1 MIKIQNK
8 QQYYSAMAEI
18 EKYLQKG
25 FANLS
30 VEEDDH
36 LEQLSNAVEAW
47 EINEYPMPMYP
58 SFKDILV
65 HIMNQKQFT
74 QTDLSE
80 TLNISKSL
88 LSEIL
93 NGNKLPNLDIV
104 INLYVKYH
112 IDADIILQS
121 VTMSKP
127 KDLTTK
133 SSGVRFGKNPPSKN
147 SY

>member
-104 INLYVKYH
+104 INLYVS
-112 IDADIILQS
+112 IISMQILFYKALQCLS
-121 VTMSKP
+121 P
-127 KDLTTK
+127 RIL
-133 SSGVRFGKNPPSKN
+133 
-147 SY
+147 